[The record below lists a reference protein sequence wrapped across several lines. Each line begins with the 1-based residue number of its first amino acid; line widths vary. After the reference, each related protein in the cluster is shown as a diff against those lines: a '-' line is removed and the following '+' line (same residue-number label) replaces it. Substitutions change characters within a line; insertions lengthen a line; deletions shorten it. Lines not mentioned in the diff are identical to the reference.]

1 MSLDEIAA
9 HVVGVVAVIMLVS
22 SALNAIARR
31 FGQPAVIGQL
41 LTGILL
47 GPVFLGRL
55 PFDLA
60 DQLFPKTILSYLA
73 VLAQVAVVIF
83 MFVVGY
89 EMDFRLLRGQGRA
102 VPAVVLGCLLV
113 PMALGAG
120 AVLAVPSMFRDV
132 GEPNVDSRSFVLFV
146 AVSVS
151 VTALPVLAAIVRERG
166 IAGTA
171 PGQLA
176 VTAAGVMDLLV
187 WVVLAAAV
195 ADATRAADRP
205 LWTTVVLAALLIAGG
220 FLVVRPVLR
229 WWVERTGS
237 RFLDQ
242 LPIAVVLMMGCAW
255 ATASLGLHTVFGGFL
270 AGLVMPRPGGSPDA
284 DVLRSMDG
292 TARVL
297 LPLFFVV
304 TGLSLDI
311 GALGAGDLALFALIL
326 LIAVA
331 GKAGPAYLAS
341 RLARFPPRQAATVA
355 ALLNTRGL
363 TELIALN
370 VGLTAGIIH
379 QRLFVILVLMALI
392 TTAMSGPLLS
402 WIGDGPRRAE
412 PGDPAHLGR
421 LEDLD
426 HADGSI

>member
-1 MSLDEIAA
+1 MSLDEIVA
-9 HVVGVVAVIMLVS
+9 HVVGVVAVITLVS
-22 SALNAIARR
+22 AALNVLARR
-31 FGQPAVIGQL
+31 YGQPAVIGQI

-47 GPVFLGRL
+47 GPVLLGRL
-55 PFDLA
+55 PFDLT
-60 DQLFPKTILSYLA
+60 DRLFPKAVLSYLA

-89 EMDFRLLRGQGRA
+89 EMDFRMLRGRGRA
-102 VPAVVLGCLLV
+102 VPLLVLGCLLV
-113 PMALGAG
+113 PMTLGAG
-120 AVLAVPSMFRDV
+120 AVLAVPSMFRGV
-132 GEPNVDSRSFVLFV
+132 GEPNPDSGSFVLFV

-151 VTALPVLAAIVRERG
+151 VTALPVLAAIIRERG

-171 PGQLA
+171 HGQLA
-176 VTAAGVMDLLV
+176 VTAAGIMDLLV

-195 ADATRAADRP
+195 ADATRSADRP
-205 LWTTVVLAALLIAGG
+205 LGMTVALAALLIAVM
-220 FLVVRPVLR
+220 FLVMRPVLR
-229 WWVERTGS
+229 WWVERQGS

-255 ATASLGLHTVFGGFL
+255 ATASLGLHAVFGGFL

-304 TGLSLDI
+304 TGLSLNI

-331 GKAGPAYLAS
+331 GKAGPAYFAS
-341 RLARFPPRQAATVA
+341 RLARLPPRQAAAVA
-355 ALLNTRGL
+355 VLLNTRGL

-379 QRLFVILVLMALI
+379 QRLFAVLVLMALI

-402 WIGDGPRRAE
+402 WLGGPRRAE
-412 PGDPAHLGR
+412 PDDPVHLER

-426 HADGSI
+426 HADGST